1 MSNFN
6 EFCTNRDQ
14 AIRSFEENNSFLDLI
29 KSSRITQSQYRS
41 LLNHLY
47 YQVLKSSVSF
57 ATAGANC
64 LRREKWQEAG
74 EYLIHH
80 ANDEKSHYN
89 WIVDDARAFGGLNR
103 DTSPPVASISYVAF
117 NYYVAHEFPPARL
130 AIASFLEGVAAKVGP
145 DYIPLLISC
154 LNKDTEHFSFF
165 TSHVETDEK
174 HIVEIENVVSRLQ
187 LRPCDWDWMN
197 LAVQTAADLY
207 KDIYNAAAR
216 HA

>member
-1 MSNFN
+1 MSSFK

-14 AIRSFEENNSFLDLI
+14 AIRSFEENNNFLDLI
-29 KSSRITQSQYRS
+29 KSSDVTQSQYRC
-41 LLNHLY
+41 LLHHLY

-89 WIVDDARAFGGLNR
+89 WIVDDASAFGGLNR
-103 DTSPPVASISYVAF
+103 NSSPPVASISY
-117 NYYVAHEFPPARL
+117 
-130 AIASFLEGVAAKVGP
+130 
-145 DYIPLLISC
+145 
-154 LNKDTEHFSFF
+154 HFSFF

-187 LRPCDWDWMN
+187 LRPGDWAWMN

-216 HA
+216 QA